1 MNKPNNNN
9 SNNNHIMRR
18 NTEFENHE
26 NLCVALFKYV
36 LKTDG
41 FAC

>member
-26 NLCVALFKYV
+26 NLCGTF
-36 LKTDG
+36 
-41 FAC
+41 